1 MSDPV
6 KEKAYI
12 VHALYL
18 QFILDGFCEERPDD
32 IQRLDIAFKVEV
44 DE

>member
-32 IQRLDIAFKVEV
+32 IHKLEIALKSELDE
-44 DE
+44 

>member
-32 IQRLDIAFKVEV
+32 IQKLEIALKSELDE
-44 DE
+44 